1 MLTQTKPPAELS
13 ADEIE
18 LRKQTRAGLRVEAVQ
33 DNPQYR
39 FISDNARA
47 AARKYG
53 VKSVSILAV
62 KA

>member
-1 MLTQTKPPAELS
+1 MNIL
-13 ADEIE
+13 ADGAA
-18 LRKQTRAGLRVEAVQ
+18 RAVTRE

-39 FISDNARA
+39 FISDNALGA
-47 AARKYG
+47 SEKFG